1 MLLPTRLKVKISSKL
16 SYPVGAE
23 LISSE
28 LGSVPQA
35 PNLGISFHNKYEWV
49 TTRGN
54 PYRIFTVSY
63 SGTRSTYS
71 PGWAIEVRPV
81 PRALKHTVKESLKC
95 EFFPRIRQWLQ
106 KYADLDSRYGG
117 HSLSVVMDERGETL
131 LRLEE
136 HHSPGEAFS
145 N

>member
-1 MLLPTRLKVKISSKL
+1 MLFPTRLKVKISSKL

-35 PNLGISFHNKYEWV
+35 PSLDISFHDKYEWV
-49 TTRGN
+49 KTRGK

-63 SGTRSTYS
+63 SGTRTYS
-71 PGWAIEVRPV
+71 PGWSIVVRPV
-81 PRALKHTVKESLKC
+81 SRILRHKVREALTNEY
-95 EFFPRIRQWLQ
+95 FPRIRHWLEQ
-106 KYADLDSRYGG
+106 HSGLDSRYGS
-117 HSLSVVMDERGETL
+117 HSLSLVLDETGETL
-131 LRLEE
+131 LKLEE
-136 HHSPGEAFS
+136 HHDSGEAFS